1 VRATKQAALL
11 GLDAPSLEAA
21 VNQRYEVMVA
31 MLKSEDWIEGP
42 RAFAEKRKP
51 AWKGR

>member
-1 VRATKQAALL
+1 MQGMAYGTI
-11 GLDAPSLEAA
+11 EAA
-21 VNQRYEVMVA
+21 MEARYDGIRDMV
-31 MLKSEDWIEGP
+31 KSDDFIEGP